1 MAGAELADEEDAR
14 REGRLFPR
22 ASVACIDVGSSRLLL
37 DKAAFRIAFA
47 LKTRV
52 KMGRA
57 EAGAALAGPQV
68 GSEAN
73 DRIDSRLP
81 PGSRGEE
88 CGRVAHRCPII
99 GAKPV
104 INLRHDGRGELGAHV
119 KAAAAPRGGAPFRL
133 WAMPRGILQQNQTG
147 QDFIHDR
154 VAQTVVVAAKAH
166 ERTSSALRRRPVLS
180 AALAFHHVTLLDRP
194 ERLQAATVVDENEA
208 RRVQTNHDVSQ
219 PDVAVNDVVV
229 VKDAEGHAHVTDQAD
244 NLFAPDQIE
253 RDRVEPRHQDPPLIR
268 VPGQYGGKDRDLWK
282 STAPVDVPIDIRLVA
297 LFGHTQSKGSQRDAG
312 SRRGSGAAVR

>member
-1 MAGAELADEEDAR
+1 
-14 REGRLFPR
+14 
-22 ASVACIDVGSSRLLL
+22 
-37 DKAAFRIAFA
+37 
-47 LKTRV
+47 
-52 KMGRA
+52 
-57 EAGAALAGPQV
+57 
-68 GSEAN
+68 
-73 DRIDSRLP
+73 
-81 PGSRGEE
+81 
-88 CGRVAHRCPII
+88 
-99 GAKPV
+99 
-104 INLRHDGRGELGAHV
+104 
-119 KAAAAPRGGAPFRL
+119 
-133 WAMPRGILQQNQTG
+133 MPRGILQQNQTG

-166 ERTSSALRRRPVLS
+166 ERTSSALRRRPTLS
-180 AALAFHHVTLLDRP
+180 AAL
-194 ERLQAATVVDENEA
+194 VDENEA

-297 LFGHTQSKGSQRDAG
+297 LLVT
-312 SRRGSGAAVR
+312 RRAKDPSVMLALAEAAVLL